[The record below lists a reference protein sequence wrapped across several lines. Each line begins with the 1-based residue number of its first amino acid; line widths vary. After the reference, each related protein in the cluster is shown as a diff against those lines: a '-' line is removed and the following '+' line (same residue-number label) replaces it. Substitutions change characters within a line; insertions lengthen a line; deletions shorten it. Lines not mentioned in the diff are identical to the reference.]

1 MVNPFF
7 IGQFMPKAIIATL
20 VLTFQL
26 LALPTAFAIE
36 REINWTEDYEAAIQ
50 RAATTNSIVLLHF
63 YGDYCPPCKLLDKK
77 TFHDPALVSKM
88 NEHLVT
94 VKVNADR
101 RRDLA
106 QKYQVT
112 RWPTDIYLFSNGDEI
127 YRGVS
132 NADPAVYCKTI
143 ERVALRHRDW
153 TVERN
158 AMAKASERRQDKALA
173 AHTPQIQ
180 SEKPVYAGNA
190 GFPVRTQAA
199 AWSQQAE
206 AQKPNVQSG
215 VLPRA
220 TPPNSRV
227 IENPYITQ
235 QPIIVPPA
243 AEPQPPVVSRS
254 LPVAVP
260 SAVLPAN
267 PTATPNAVNAPS
279 QFPGVV
285 QMPAGQSPASPSPF
299 IQSPVTQKPAS
310 QMPLSQTPNSILPER
325 QMPERPVSVQPVSS
339 QRNSIQQTPASQ
351 VEQPVQTRTPQRE
364 AAPQEIDASAPQRV
378 YAETVGLGGFC
389 PVTLIESIGKPNTNV
404 WVEGRKSCAVRHR
417 GRVYHC
423 ASERA
428 RQTLLSD
435 PDRYTPCLSGF
446 DIVHLCKEGTLR
458 DGKCEFG
465 CIQEGTNR
473 VFLFETKENYD
484 EFNKNRAFY
493 SRLLEDNGPEHVANE
508 LNGTQKR

>member
-1 MVNPFF
+1 MVSPLF
-7 IGQFMPKAIIATL
+7 IGRFMPKVLIATL
-20 VLTFQL
+20 ALTFQI
-26 LALPTAFAIE
+26 LASQATLAIE
-36 REINWTEDYEAAIQ
+36 REINWTEEYEAAIQ

-77 TFHDPALVSKM
+77 TFHDPALVSTM
-88 NEHLVT
+88 NEHLVA

-112 RWPTDIYLFSNGDEI
+112 RWPTDIYLFPNGDEI

-132 NADPAVYCKTI
+132 NADPSVYCKTI

-158 AMAKASERRQDKALA
+158 AMAKATERRQDKALA
-173 AHTPQIQ
+173 AHTPQIH
-180 SEKPVYAGNA
+180 SEKPVYAGSA
-190 GFPVRTQAA
+190 GHQVRTQAA
-199 AWSQQAE
+199 AWSQQSE
-206 AQKPNVQSG
+206 TQKPVGSSG
-215 VLPRA
+215 VIPRA
-220 TPPNSRV
+220 SLPNSRI

-243 AEPQPPVVSRS
+243 PEPQPPVNQVPVSQ
-254 LPVAVP
+254 V
-260 SAVLPAN
+260 
-267 PTATPNAVNAPS
+267 
-279 QFPGVV
+279 
-285 QMPAGQSPASPSPF
+285 
-299 IQSPVTQKPAS
+299 
-310 QMPLSQTPNSILPER
+310 PER
-325 QMPERPVSVQPVSS
+325 QLPEKPISVQPVSS
-339 QRNSIQQTPASQ
+339 QRSSAAQSPAPTA
-351 VEQPVQTRTPQRE
+351 EQPQPTRTPQRE
-364 AAPQEIDASAPQRV
+364 ITPQEMDASATQRV

-389 PVTLIESIGKPNTNV
+389 PVTLIESLGKANAIGNG

-428 RQTLLSD
+428 RQILLSD

-446 DIVHLCKEGTLR
+446 DIVHLCKEGTLH

-465 CIQEGTNR
+465 CIQKGTNR

-484 EFNKNRAFY
+484 EFTKNSTFY
-493 SRLLEDNGPEHVANE
+493 SRLLDDNGPEHVANE
-508 LNGTQKR
+508 INGTQNR

>member
-1 MVNPFF
+1 MVNPLF
-7 IGQFMPKAIIATL
+7 IGQFMPKALIATL
-20 VLTFQL
+20 VLAFQL
-26 LALPTAFAIE
+26 LASQATFAIE
-36 REINWTEDYEAAIQ
+36 REINWTEEYEAAIQ

-88 NEHLVT
+88 NEHLVA

-112 RWPTDIYLFSNGDEI
+112 RWPTDIYLFPNGDEI

-158 AMAKASERRQDKALA
+158 AMAKSAERRQDKALA
-173 AHTPQIQ
+173 AHTPQIH
-180 SEKPVYAGNA
+180 SEKPVYAGSA
-190 GFPVRTQAA
+190 GHPIRTQAA
-199 AWSQQAE
+199 AWSQQSE
-206 AQKPNVQSG
+206 TQKPNGPSAVT
-215 VLPRA
+215 PRA
-220 TPPNSRV
+220 SLPNSRI

-243 AEPQPPVVSRS
+243 PEPQAPVVSRS
-254 LPVAVP
+254 VPVA
-260 SAVLPAN
+260 N
-267 PTATPNAVNAPS
+267 PNAVAQAPVSAPIPIGNPAPLQSVNQVPTNPVPVS
-279 QFPGVV
+279 Q
-285 QMPAGQSPASPSPF
+285 A
-299 IQSPVTQKPAS
+299 
-310 QMPLSQTPNSILPER
+310 PER
-325 QMPERPVSVQPVSS
+325 QLSEKPISVQPVSS
-339 QRNSIQQTPASQ
+339 QRTSAQLPQALKP
-351 VEQPVQTRTPQRE
+351 EQPQPTRTPQRE
-364 AAPQEIDASAPQRV
+364 VTPQEIDASATQKV

-389 PVTLIESIGKPNTNV
+389 PVTLIESLDKPNANSNG

-446 DIVHLCKEGTLR
+446 DIVHLCKEGTLH

-484 EFNKNRAFY
+484 EFTKNSSFY